1 MNNITINSDTF
12 SKALQNVIGVIER
25 KQTMPILGHVLIENK
40 KGELTLTGTDLEVQI
55 QSHTNIGDDRGNV
68 IATAPGR
75 KLYDIIRSLDN
86 KEINIEFNDS
96 SVVVKSENSNFKL
109 QSLPP
114 NEFPLF
120 ESDSKETS
128 FVIKQTKL
136 KNLFQKTHFAMAQQD
151 VRFYLNG
158 LLLETSPNKLVSV
171 GTDGHRLARTV
182 TSVDKTQ
189 LEESSFIIPRKAVQ
203 EVQRIIGDEGDSK
216 LSFSDNQATFALNDV
231 TLTTKQ
237 IDGSFPDYNRVI
249 PDETTIKVL
258 IKAANIKPVLQRVS
272 ILANEK
278 FKGVRVDINNE
289 NLTISSENPEQESAS
304 ETIKIDDTQQT
315 LSVGFNVS
323 YLIDAISA
331 CDGDLVSIGL
341 NDENTSALITDPTDP
356 EAKFVVMPMRL

>member
-1 MNNITINSDTF
+1 MNNITINSNTL
-12 SKALQNVIGVIER
+12 SRALQNVIGVIER

-40 KGELTLTGTDLEVQI
+40 KGKLTLTGTDLEVQI
-55 QSHTNIGDDRGNV
+55 QAHTNIDDKQNNV

-75 KLYDIIRSLDN
+75 KLYDIIRSLDD
-86 KEINIEFNDS
+86 KEIIIEFNDS
-96 SVVVKSENSNFKL
+96 NIVIKSQNSKFKL
-109 QSLPP
+109 QTLPP

-120 ESDSKETS
+120 EPGSKETS
-128 FVIKQTKL
+128 FVIKQANL
-136 KNLFQKTHFAMAQQD
+136 KNLLQKTHFAMAQQD

-158 LLLETSPNKLVSV
+158 LLLEIAPNKLVSV

-182 TSVDKTQ
+182 ASVDKAQ
-189 LEESSFIIPRKAVQ
+189 LDEANFIIPRKAVQ
-203 EVQRIIGDEGDSK
+203 EVQRIIGDEGDAK
-216 LSFSDNQATFALNDV
+216 LSFSDNQATFNLNKV

-249 PDETTIKVL
+249 PDETAIKIL
-258 IKAANIKPVLQRVS
+258 IKASKIKPALQRVS

-289 NLTISSENPEQESAS
+289 KLTISSENPEQESGS
-304 ETIKIDDTQQT
+304 ETITIDDTQQT

-323 YLIDAISA
+323 YLIDAVSA